1 MAWRHSVD
9 DGERHRDKAKQRHH
23 RQPYLEASV
32 VAKEAGALEIIH
44 GKDDQRGDE
53 EELHVAHQVPR
64 LAQAVTT
71 TGDVGY
77 GRYVCMTSAFWK
89 EGVPLKQTKGREVAG
104 SDWS

>member
-1 MAWRHSVD
+1 MVALKIVH
-9 DGERHRDKAKQRHH
+9 GE
-23 RQPYLEASV
+23 
-32 VAKEAGALEIIH
+32 
-44 GKDDQRGDE
+44 DDQRGDE
-53 EELHVAHQVPR
+53 EELHVTHQVPR

-71 TGDVGY
+71 SSDVGY